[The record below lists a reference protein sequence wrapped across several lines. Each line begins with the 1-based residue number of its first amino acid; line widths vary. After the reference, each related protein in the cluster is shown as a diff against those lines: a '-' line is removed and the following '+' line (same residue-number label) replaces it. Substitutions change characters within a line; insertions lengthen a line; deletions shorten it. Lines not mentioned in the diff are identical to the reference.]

1 MRSPR
6 SLLPASHKIAAM
18 RLSRLKRLPSRVKRA
33 ARYEIHAHWR
43 RQPIVTGSVFYE
55 SFSGNGMLD
64 NPEAIF
70 RELLASPDLSH
81 LTHIWTLTDL
91 HQYRA
96 AVEEFADD
104 PRVTFVRHGSPAYY
118 RALAT
123 SQYLVN
129 NATFPPDF
137 SKRDGQTYLNTW
149 HGTPLKR
156 MGYDIE
162 DGALATANIVRNM
175 VAADYLLAANP
186 FMADQMYETAY
197 KLKGVYR
204 GAIVEEGYPRI
215 DRQFLDESRREDA
228 RRRLVDAGIPIGDRK
243 IILYAPTWKGASFG
257 RPTDD
262 LDQILEHIAAIE
274 ERIDTSRYAILL
286 KTHQSVHSLAE
297 HRPDLQRILVPNE
310 IPTNVVLGVT
320 DLLITDYSSI
330 FFDFLQTGRPILF
343 FTPDL
348 ADYAG
353 TRGLYFEPDEWP
365 GPVHQSAR
373 ALGDEIARIADAGDA
388 LPTESRERYLDMQ
401 RRFTPHDD
409 GRASA
414 RIVDIVFRGVRDGY
428 RLRTGLDE
436 DGRASILLY
445 LGGMR
450 PNGITTSAL
459 NLLNN
464 IDHTRFDVSAF
475 FAQSRSR
482 VTVAKQKQINPAVR
496 QFPRVGGMNGAKLRH
511 LARHLDFRR
520 GRIAEHRSI
529 PSQNRLWED
538 EWTRCFG
545 DSRFDYVV
553 DFSGYGPFWST
564 LLLHSPDAQRSIWL
578 HNDLA
583 SDAHREVGGQKKMLH
598 SLTQVFTLY
607 EQFDHLVSVSPT
619 LSAINRA
626 GLAEYADQ
634 KKFISA
640 LNTVDAEHIL
650 ENARADLH
658 EITFDEETGT
668 NPEWAEAL
676 LAPDDD
682 ATTFVCVGRL
692 SPEKNHARLIRAF
705 AEVHASDPATRLVIV
720 GSGPLADDLQRLI
733 DSLGLEHAAYLT
745 GMQRNPHAVM
755 AHADCFVL
763 SSDYE
768 GQPMVILEALVLG
781 LPIVTVEFASAK
793 NALPAGSGLVV
804 PQSDDGVAEGMRAFL
819 RGEVPASAFDYVA
832 YNRKA
837 VEQFY
842 RAIGAGG
849 DEADDVAS
857 QAGVSELT
865 RSARTEILPSD
876 SESVTSD

>member
-1 MRSPR
+1 
-6 SLLPASHKIAAM
+6 M

-33 ARYEIHAHWR
+33 ARYEIHAYWR
-43 RQPIVTGSVFYE
+43 RQPIVNGSVFYE

-70 RELLASPDLSH
+70 RELLAAPDLSH
-81 LTHIWTLTDL
+81 LTHIWALSDL
-91 HQYRA
+91 HQSKA
-96 AVEEFADD
+96 AVDEFADD
-104 PRVTFVRHGSPAYY
+104 PRVSFVRYGSPAYY

-137 SKRDGQTYLNTW
+137 GKRPGQVYLNTW

-162 DGALATANIVRNM
+162 DGALATANIVRNF
-175 VAADYLLAANP
+175 VAADYLLAANS

-197 KLKGVYR
+197 KMAGVYR
-204 GAIVEEGYPRI
+204 GTLVEEGYPRI
-215 DRQFLDESRREDA
+215 DRQFLDDAGRASA
-228 RRRLVDAGIPIGDRK
+228 RRRLIEAGLPLGDRK
-243 IILYAPTWKGASFG
+243 VILYAPTWKGASFG

-262 LDQILEHIAAIE
+262 LDEILEHIAAIE
-274 ERIDTSRYAILL
+274 DRIDTSRYAVLL
-286 KTHQSVHSLAE
+286 KTHQSVHKLAR
-297 HRPDLQRILVPNE
+297 HRPELKRMLVPNE

-320 DLLITDYSSI
+320 DILVTDYSSI

-365 GPVHQSAR
+365 GPVLMSAR
-373 ALGDEIARIADAGDA
+373 ELGEELARIADAGDA
-388 LPTESRERYLDMQ
+388 VPEESRERYLAMQ
-401 RRFTPHDD
+401 RRFTPYDD
-409 GRASA
+409 GAASR
-414 RIVDIVFRGVRDGY
+414 RIVDIVFRGAREGY
-428 RLRTGLDE
+428 RLRTGLAE
-436 DGRASILLY
+436 DGRQKILLY

-464 IDHTRFDVSAF
+464 IDHSRYDVSAF

-482 VTVAKQKQINPAVR
+482 ATIAKQKQINPNVR
-496 QFPRVGGMNGAKLRH
+496 QFPRVGGMNGAKLRQ
-511 LARHLDFRR
+511 LARHLEFRR
-520 GRIAEHRSI
+520 GRTAEHGNV
-529 PSQNRLWED
+529 PTQNRLWDD
-538 EWTRCFG
+538 EWFRCFG
-545 DSRFDYVV
+545 DTEFDYVI
-553 DFSGYGPFWST
+553 DFSGYGPFWSI
-564 LLLHSPDAQRSIWL
+564 LLLHSPAAVRSIWL

-583 SDAHREVGGQKKMLH
+583 SDAHREVGGEKKMLH

-607 EQFDHLVSVSPT
+607 PQYDHLVSVSPT
-619 LSAINRA
+619 LADINRE
-626 GLAEYADQ
+626 GLAEYSAPE
-634 KKFISA
+634 KFVSA

-676 LAPDDD
+676 LADDD
-682 ATTFVCVGRL
+682 VTTFVCVGRL

-705 AEVHASDPATRLVIV
+705 AGVHAEHPATRLVIV
-720 GSGPLADDLQRLI
+720 GSGPLAGELETLI
-733 DSLGLEHAAYLT
+733 DSLSLSGAVFLT
-745 GMQRNPHAVM
+745 GMQRNPHAIM

-804 PQSDDGVAEGMRAFL
+804 PQSDEGVAAGLEAFL
-819 RGEVPASAFDYVA
+819 RGEVPASAFDFAA

-837 VEQFY
+837 VDQFY
-842 RAIGAGG
+842 RAIGAK
-849 DEADDVAS
+849 ADAPVA
-857 QAGVSELT
+857 
-865 RSARTEILPSD
+865 
-876 SESVTSD
+876 